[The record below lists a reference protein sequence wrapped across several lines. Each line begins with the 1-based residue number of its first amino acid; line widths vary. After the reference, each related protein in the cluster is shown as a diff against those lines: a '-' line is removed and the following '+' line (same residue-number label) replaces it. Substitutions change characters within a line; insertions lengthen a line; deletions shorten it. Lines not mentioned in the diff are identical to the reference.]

1 MTLVPEPG
9 RLRFALL
16 PLILLAVTARPLL
29 AQATGPVT
37 PPDVAESS
45 PAGTPDELGLRFHG
59 YLRSGFGVDG
69 TGKGQQPFIA
79 PLAGAKYR
87 LGNEAETYLE
97 TTFAYGTNS
106 EDPEPA
112 YFDTRIT
119 LAYVAPT
126 SQSNT
131 FATTFSLRE
140 AFAIARRIWPA
151 QPTAT
156 FWAGGRF

>member
-1 MTLVPEPG
+1 M
-9 RLRFALL
+9 
-16 PLILLAVTARPLL
+16 
-29 AQATGPVT
+29 
-37 PPDVAESS
+37 
-45 PAGTPDELGLRFHG
+45 
-59 YLRSGFGVDG
+59 DG

-97 TTFAYGTNS
+97 TTFAYGATS
-106 EDPEPA
+106 EDPDPA

-131 FATTFSLRE
+131 LRDHLLAARGVRRGAPGVGRAAERDVLGGGSLLR
-140 AFAIARRIWPA
+140 P
-151 QPTAT
+151 P
-156 FWAGGRF
+156 